1 MQEVKNEMKRQGVH
15 RSQGNL
21 PFPQN
26 FGLSHVDGLFIEDH
40 LLHYQGCYTGG
51 TRMVHGGLS
60 AFPKA
65 ERIPIGFSL

>member
-1 MQEVKNEMKRQGVH
+1 MQKVKDEMKRQGAH

-21 PFPQN
+21 PFLPS
-26 FGLSHVDGLFIEDH
+26 FGLSRVDDLFLENH
-40 LLHYQGCYTGG
+40 LLHYQGYYTGG

-60 AFPKA
+60 VFPKA